1 MVKDQPMITRSR
13 TSNINLFFDLVG
25 LTPLTT
31 LLIDL
36 KLHFE
41 DQTFFNVSLL
51 LLTDTIHTVDHRNI

>member
-1 MVKDQPMITRSR
+1 MVKDQPMITSSR
-13 TSNINLFFDLVG
+13 TSNINLFFYLVG
-25 LTPLTT
+25 LT

>member
-1 MVKDQPMITRSR
+1 MVRDQPMITSSR

-25 LTPLTT
+25 LT